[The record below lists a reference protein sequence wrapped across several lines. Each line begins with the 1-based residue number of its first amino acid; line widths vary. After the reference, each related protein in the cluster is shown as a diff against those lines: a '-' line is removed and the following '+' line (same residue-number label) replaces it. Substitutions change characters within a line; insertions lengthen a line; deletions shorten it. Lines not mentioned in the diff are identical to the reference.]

1 MSRQSCRR
9 NLIRLR
15 AIRSYTMRE
24 LADVLTVHVRTVQG
38 WHKQGMAAIDEADRP
53 LLFLGAV
60 VKDFLRLRRRE
71 AQCKLETNQCY
82 CLRCR
87 TGVEPGSSTVSVE
100 VTNRRVGTESKQVIV
115 RGICPSCKATV
126 VRFATTKS
134 IQRTV
139 SRGGLASEQLEID
152 MYSETPPK
160 H

>member
-15 AIRSYTMRE
+15 SIRSYTMRE
-24 LADVLTVHVRTVQG
+24 LAYVLAVHVRTVQG
-38 WHKQGMAAIDEADRP
+38 WHKRGLMSIDEADRP

-60 VKDFLRLRRRE
+60 VKDFLRLRRRA
-71 AQCKLETNQCY
+71 AQCKLKPSQCY

-87 TGVEPGSSTVSVE
+87 TGVEPQPSTASVE
-100 VTNRRVGTESKQVIV
+100 VTDRRVGAESRQVIV
-115 RGICPSCKATV
+115 RGSCPVCKATV

-139 SRGGLASEQLEID
+139 WRGGLASEQLEID
-152 MYSETPPK
+152 MYSERLPK